1 MKNPYQDMLANKFWK
16 TAVSNVKK
24 GAPFDNIWTPK
35 FQISKNCK
43 IITAGSCFAQH
54 ISRWLSKHDFNW
66 IDSEPAPPTLPLTKQ
81 EENGYGV
88 FSFRTGNIYTPAM
101 LRQWVAQA
109 LGDRNKVDEVIFD
122 GARYFDALRPQIPK
136 KGYKTIDEVEEARE
150 ITFDSIHQVLKKA
163 DVFIFTLGLTE
174 AWINT
179 QGYVYPVCPGT
190 IKGEFNSTKHKF
202 TNFSFESLRDD
213 MVWTIQKLR
222 SINKNIKFLL
232 TVSPVPLTATA
243 SNNHVLVASSYSKA
257 VLRNVAGYLSDN
269 FSSVDY
275 FPSYEL
281 ISSTATR
288 SNFFEKNLRT
298 VNKEGVK
305 YVMQH
310 FSNSIFNHKVPTQ
323 KDEAIP
329 VTSYEVCEEIFLEK
343 WAGRSESTDKICLL
357 GDSHMGKLSTALT
370 HIEMPHCGGMIMNG
384 KGWTSNLI
392 HIDNEEY
399 FVPLENA
406 EARLRWHDCLPFF
419 KSIEKK
425 VLISNIGMQTHQTV
439 IQLIDFNQKNN
450 VGKLNKQVFKQYFE
464 TYHKKKLSILRRF
477 VENGFKVLVISD
489 PPTRTIDPD
498 VTKNIH
504 LWKFYDKEA
513 LKIFYEAGCDVF
525 NAEDHFGGAHFNESY
540 YSSRIDND
548 GNLDWF
554 HGSNKYYLELANVIN
569 DYANS

>member
-16 TAVSNVKK
+16 TAVSDVKK

-54 ISRWLSKHDFNW
+54 ISSWLRKHDFNW
-66 IDSEPAPPTLPLTKQ
+66 IDSEPAPATLPITKQ
-81 EENGYGV
+81 DENGYGV

-109 LGDRNKVDEVIFD
+109 LSDSNKIDEVIFD
-122 GARYFDALRPQIPK
+122 GARYFDALRPQIPEN
-136 KGYKTIDEVEEARE
+136 GYKTIDEVKEARR

-190 IKGEFNSTKHKF
+190 IKGEFDPGKHKF

-257 VLRNVAGYLSDN
+257 VLRNVAGYLSEN

-288 SNFFEKNLRT
+288 SNFFEKNLRS

-310 FSNSIFNHKVPTQ
+310 FSSSIFNHKSPIQ
-323 KDEAIP
+323 RNE
-329 VTSYEVCEEIFLEK
+329 VTAVVSDEVCEEIFLEK
-343 WAGRSESTDKICLL
+343 WAGKSQTTDQICLL
-357 GDSHMGKLSTALT
+357 GDSHMGKLSTALSQIKT
-370 HIEMPHCGGMIMNG
+370 SHCGGMIMNG
-384 KGWTSNLI
+384 KAWTSNLL
-392 HIDNEEY
+392 HIDSEEF
-399 FVPLENA
+399 FVPLENT
-406 EARLRWHDCLPFF
+406 ESRLRWRDCLPFF
-419 KSIEKK
+419 ENANQKII
-425 VLISNIGMQTHQTV
+425 ISNIGMQTHQTV
-439 IQLIDFNQKNN
+439 AQLIRYNFKNKTSKLDTN
-450 VGKLNKQVFKQYFE
+450 VFRQYFE
-464 TYHKKKLSILRRF
+464 AHHKKKLCILKQFIQR
-477 VENGFKVLVISD
+477 GFRILVISD

-498 VTKNIH
+498 ITKNLK
-504 LWKFYDKEA
+504 LWKFYDIEA
-513 LKIFYEAGCDVF
+513 LKIFHEVGCDVF
-525 NAEDHFGGAHFNESY
+525 NAEDHFGGIHFSESY
-540 YSSRIDND
+540 YSKVIEND
-548 GNLDWF
+548 GTLDWF
-554 HGSNKYYLELANVIN
+554 HGSDKYYLELANIIN
-569 DYANS
+569 EYATS